1 MTYKAKK
8 KTHTKE
14 IEKYFETLNKNER
27 ERTKEA
33 LEYIRK
39 KQYGSDTHDKIFK

>member
-1 MTYKAKK
+1 MTHKVKK

-14 IEKYFETLNKNER
+14 IEKYFETLNKTER
-27 ERTKEA
+27 KDAKEA

-39 KQYGSDTHDKIFK
+39 KQYGSDIHGKISK

>member
-1 MTYKAKK
+1 MTHKVRK

-14 IEKYFETLNKNER
+14 IEKYFKTLSKPER

-39 KQYGSDTHDKIFK
+39 KQYGSDIHGKISK